1 MKKYITILAAVVAM
15 VACQKEDKGLSQVG
29 DGQMRFEFGIN
40 VTKATA
46 TAFEAGD
53 EVALFAVERTSADEA
68 PELQIAGNFLNNEKI
83 IYNGEAWAS
92 VRTLYWGANAGDF
105 YALYPYQKLT
115 SVKEQV
121 FEVAMDQNTAE
132 TEESLGGYEA
142 SDLLWAKTENAAQ
155 ADGTVAM
162 QFKHLM
168 SKCVVTLTKGETF
181 EGDIPD
187 DIVTHIYNTTTTA
200 KLNFAKGSVEKD
212 GTGNRRT
219 ITMKKINN
227 ERFEAIVVPQKIER
241 STPLI
246 EITMG
251 GIAYLLE
258 HSLSFKPGYVH
269 TINLT
274 LNTSPDQEKFEIKLD
289 AEVDD
294 WN

>member
-1 MKKYITILAAVVAM
+1 MKKYITILATVAAM
-15 VACQKEDKGLSQVG
+15 MACQKADKDLSLSG
-29 DGQMRFEFGIN
+29 DGQMHFEFGIN
-40 VTKATA
+40 ATKATA
-46 TAFEAGD
+46 TTFEAGD
-53 EVALFAVERTSADEA
+53 EVALFAVERASANEA
-68 PELQIAGNFLNNEKI
+68 PELQVTGNFLNNEKVV
-83 IYNGEAWAS
+83 YDGNAWAS
-92 VRTLYWGANAGDF
+92 VRTLYWGANACDF
-105 YALYPYQKLT
+105 YALYPYQKIT
-115 SVKEQV
+115 SVEEQV
-121 FEVAMDQNTAE
+121 FEVAMDQNTTE
-132 TEESLGGYEA
+132 TETSLGGYET

-155 ADGTVAM
+155 ADGAVAM

-168 SKCVVTLTKGETF
+168 SKCVVTLTKGDTF
-181 EGDIPD
+181 EGEFPEDI
-187 DIVTHIYNTTTTA
+187 ITHIYNTTTTA